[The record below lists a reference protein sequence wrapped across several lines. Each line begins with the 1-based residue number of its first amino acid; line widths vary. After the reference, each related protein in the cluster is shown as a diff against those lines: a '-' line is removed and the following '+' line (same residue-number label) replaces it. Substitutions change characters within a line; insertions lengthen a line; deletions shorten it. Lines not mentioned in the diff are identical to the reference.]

1 MPYNNLP
8 YSRRAMD
15 LPVPVPR
22 DALRAAS
29 AEAAAA
35 TARALNAS
43 YVAGQGVASVDNA
56 RAAVAAYA
64 GPDNVIAASQTDLL
78 RRCTTGRADL
88 PESLTK
94 ARMVRAATEKALLD
108 AEAAHA
114 LLVVEAMNAISEAK
128 RAETRKIAAVADV
141 MKATAISMLP
151 QLRDAEAL
159 AGRLRASIAGYMNC
173 WAFNDGEAFKPVPVE
188 VSVVFKEP
196 QAGPLM
202 ALAALNWQQAATR
215 WQEYRTELAIDPDAQ
230 PPAALG

>member
-1 MPYNNLP
+1 
-8 YSRRAMD
+8 MD
-15 LPVPVPR
+15 LPAPVPR

-29 AEAAAA
+29 TEAAAA
-35 TARALNAS
+35 TERASNASALASRGLALVEDARAVVTADAVVDPVVEAS
-43 YVAGQGVASVDNA
+43 HAGSFLRCAADGGQPPGDLAEA
-56 RAAVAAYA
+56 RLTQAAAV
-64 GPDNVIAASQTDLL
+64 
-78 RRCTTGRADL
+78 
-88 PESLTK
+88 E
-94 ARMVRAATEKALLD
+94 ALLD

-114 LLVVEAMNAISEAK
+114 LLVVAVMEAASEAK
-128 RAETRKIAAVADV
+128 QAESRKIAAIADV
-141 MKATAISMLP
+141 IKATAISMLP

-173 WAFNDGEAFKPVPVE
+173 WVSNDGEAFRPVPVE

-202 ALAALNWQQAATR
+202 ALAALNWQQAAAR